1 MALPVEVV
9 IILCIMCGILA
20 MLFVVVFGYQIMHYQ
35 FEYSRRRRRRN
46 QILPMSRIFRLLEI
60 RRQMYEI
67 QLEQHYKQQEKVN
80 EQIKNSVIF
89 INPDHTMQI
98 GFTQQ
103 RPCAMRSYKLS
114 IIIIFI
120 IIFVRMIFFH

>member
-1 MALPVEVV
+1 MALPVEVI

-46 QILPMSRIFRLLEI
+46 QIIPMSRIFRLLEI

-103 RPCAMRSYKLS
+103 RPCANETL
-114 IIIIFI
+114 
-120 IIFVRMIFFH
+120 

>member
-20 MLFVVVFGYQIMHYQ
+20 MLFVIVFGYQIMHYQ

-89 INPDHTMQI
+89 INPDNTMQI
-98 GFTQQ
+98 GFTPQ
-103 RPCAMRSYKLS
+103 RPCANEKL
-114 IIIIFI
+114 
-120 IIFVRMIFFH
+120 

>member
-20 MLFVVVFGYQIMHYQ
+20 MLFIVVFGYQIMHYQ
-35 FEYSRRRRRRN
+35 FEYSIRIRRLN
-46 QILPMSRIFRLLEI
+46 QILPISRIFRLIEI

-98 GFTQQ
+98 GFTEQ
-103 RPCAMRSYKLS
+103 RPCANEKL
-114 IIIIFI
+114 
-120 IIFVRMIFFH
+120 

>member
-1 MALPVEVV
+1 
-9 IILCIMCGILA
+9 MCGILA

-46 QILPMSRIFRLLEI
+46 QIIPMSRIFRLLEI

-103 RPCAMRSYKLS
+103 RPCANEKL
-114 IIIIFI
+114 
-120 IIFVRMIFFH
+120 

>member
-20 MLFVVVFGYQIMHYQ
+20 MLFIVVFGYQIMHYQ

-46 QILPMSRIFRLLEI
+46 QIIPMSRIFRLLEI

-98 GFTQQ
+98 GFTPQ
-103 RPCAMRSYKLS
+103 RPCANEKL
-114 IIIIFI
+114 
-120 IIFVRMIFFH
+120 

>member
-1 MALPVEVV
+1 
-9 IILCIMCGILA
+9 
-20 MLFVVVFGYQIMHYQ
+20 MLFIVVFGYQIMHYQ

-103 RPCAMRSYKLS
+103 RPCANEKL
-114 IIIIFI
+114 
-120 IIFVRMIFFH
+120 

>member
-1 MALPVEVV
+1 MALPVEVI

-46 QILPMSRIFRLLEI
+46 QIIPMSRIFRLLEI

-103 RPCAMRSYKLS
+103 RPCANEKL
-114 IIIIFI
+114 
-120 IIFVRMIFFH
+120 

>member
-35 FEYSRRRRRRN
+35 FEYSRRRRRRK

-103 RPCAMRSYKLS
+103 RPCANEKL
-114 IIIIFI
+114 
-120 IIFVRMIFFH
+120 

>member
-46 QILPMSRIFRLLEI
+46 QIIPMSRIFRLLEI

-98 GFTQQ
+98 GFTEQ
-103 RPCAMRSYKLS
+103 RPCANEKL
-114 IIIIFI
+114 
-120 IIFVRMIFFH
+120 

>member
-46 QILPMSRIFRLLEI
+46 QIIPMSRIFRLLEI

-103 RPCAMRSYKLS
+103 RPCANEKL
-114 IIIIFI
+114 
-120 IIFVRMIFFH
+120 

>member
-1 MALPVEVV
+1 MPLPVEVV

-35 FEYSRRRRRRN
+35 FEYSRRRRRHN
-46 QILPMSRIFRLLEI
+46 QITPMSRIIRLHEL
-60 RRQMYEI
+60 RRQIYEI
-67 QLEQHYKQQEKVN
+67 QLEQHYKKQEKIN

-98 GFTQQ
+98 GFTPQ
-103 RPCAMRSYKLS
+103 RPCANEKL
-114 IIIIFI
+114 
-120 IIFVRMIFFH
+120 